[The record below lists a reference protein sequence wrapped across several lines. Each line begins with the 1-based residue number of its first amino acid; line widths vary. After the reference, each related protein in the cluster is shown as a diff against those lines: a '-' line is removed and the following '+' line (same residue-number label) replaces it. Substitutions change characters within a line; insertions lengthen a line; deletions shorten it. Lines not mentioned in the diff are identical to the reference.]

1 MYYTYMIRCKDNTIY
16 TGITTDLEKR
26 FNEHKTKNEKCA
38 KYTKKHTAE
47 KIESAWT
54 SENRVLASKLEYR
67 IKHLTKTQKEEI
79 IQSQEAFEK
88 YLSKHLETQEYKK
101 VTPANTWNK
110 PNPTHRGWKLC

>member
-26 FNEHKTKNEKCA
+26 FHEHVSKNEKCA
-38 KYTKKHTAE
+38 KYTRKHTAE

-67 IKHLTKTQKEEI
+67 IKHLSKAQKEEI
-79 IQSQEAFEK
+79 IISQMAFEK
-88 YLSKHLETQEYKK
+88 YLSKYLEIEKYKK
-101 VTPANTWNK
+101 IINFPK
-110 PNPTHRGWKLC
+110 FK